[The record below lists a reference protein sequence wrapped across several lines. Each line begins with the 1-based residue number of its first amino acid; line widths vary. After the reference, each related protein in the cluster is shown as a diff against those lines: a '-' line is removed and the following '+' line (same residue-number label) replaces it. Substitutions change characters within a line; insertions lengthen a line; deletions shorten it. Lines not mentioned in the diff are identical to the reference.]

1 MTSVPT
7 AVAELAQ
14 EMHDELALFR
24 LEVILTPAPEPRHRG
39 HMVRTVAMT
48 NPGWYRQFCADH
60 PTQRTRPRRGH
71 KPDTAIKRA
80 HTLRALQE
88 IANGQ
93 CATEYAHR
101 LMPYLLKR
109 VQNHDQQNRINHCP
123 IPAL

>member
-1 MTSVPT
+1 MTSVST
-7 AVAELAQ
+7 AVAETAQ
-14 EMHDELALFR
+14 EMHDELIWFR
-24 LEVILTPAPEPRHRG
+24 LDVILTPAPDPRHRG
-39 HMVRTVAMT
+39 HMVRTVTMT

-60 PTQRTRPRRGH
+60 PSQRRRPRRSH

-88 IANGQ
+88 IAGGQ

-101 LMPYLLKR
+101 LLPYVQKR
-109 VQNHDQQNRINHCP
+109 VRNGKQNRINHCP